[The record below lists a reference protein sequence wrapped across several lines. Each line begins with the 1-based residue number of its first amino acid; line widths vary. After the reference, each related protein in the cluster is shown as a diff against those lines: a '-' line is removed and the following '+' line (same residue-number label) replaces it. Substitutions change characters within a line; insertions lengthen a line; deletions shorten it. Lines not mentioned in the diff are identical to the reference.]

1 MDTPRILVVEDEVVV
16 AMDLTSKL
24 TELGY
29 IVTDMVVSGEEAIK
43 KAGDTTPDLVFMDI
57 KLAGEID
64 GIEAAEQIRRL
75 HNIPVVYLTAH
86 TDEKTL
92 QKAKLS
98 RPYSYLVKPFPETDL
113 RPTIE
118 VSLHKAREEKRATK
132 AAEWVTIAEDTL
144 GGGVIVTDEN
154 GTIVRINAVAEQLTG
169 WKHQDAEG
177 KQIAVVYLLEKL
189 ETEAPSAQSYSF
201 VSEDG
206 FQYYSHDC
214 ILISAAGVRI
224 PIEAGV
230 WTIPSRDKVGSFVVH
245 CFQENAPRMEVNQD
259 WFSHSVNLLVAAQSK
274 LSESNYL
281 DAVAFHTRGL
291 RIMEH
296 NLGKNHPRLAVL
308 LEDLAAIYGNLGKCD
323 EATMLELR
331 AAKIRSITSVELVCG
346 PNGEEQRNCIESSE
360 ASLCVVE

>member
-1 MDTPRILVVEDEVVV
+1 MEAPRIMVVEDEIVV
-16 AMDLTSKL
+16 AMDLRSKL
-24 TELGY
+24 TALGY
-29 IVTDMVVSGEEAIK
+29 IVTDTVVSGEEAIE
-43 KAGDTTPDLVFMDI
+43 KASDTMPDLVFMDI
-57 KLAGEID
+57 KLAGELD
-64 GIEAAEQIRRL
+64 GIEAAEQIRRR

-98 RPYSYLVKPFPETDL
+98 RPYSYLIKPFSEKDL

-118 VSLHKAREEKRATK
+118 VSLHKAREEKRATQ
-132 AAEWVTIAEDTL
+132 AAEWVSIAEDTL

-154 GTIVRINAVAEQLTG
+154 GTIVCMNPVAEQLVG
-169 WKHQDAEG
+169 WKRQDADG
-177 KQIAVVYLLEKL
+177 KHVTDVYLLEKL
-189 ETEAPSAQSYSF
+189 ETEAPAVQSYSF

-230 WTIPSRDKVGSFVVH
+230 WTIPSSDKMGSFVVH
-245 CFQENAPRMEVNQD
+245 CFQENAPKMDVNQD
-259 WFSHSVNLLVAAQSK
+259 WFSHAVNLLVAAQSK
-274 LSESNYL
+274 LAEGEYL
-281 DAVAFHTRGL
+281 DAIAFHTRGL

-331 AAKIRSITSVELVCG
+331 AAKIRSITSVELVCA
-346 PNGEEQRNCIESSE
+346 PNGEEQRNVIESSE
-360 ASLCVVE
+360 ASLYVVE